1 MEKKLLVLD
10 LDETL
15 IHATEVKLAHE
26 ECFRFLDLFVYKR
39 PHLDWFINEMQNTF
53 KLGVWTASGHVYAE
67 AVINQIFDKNSLEF
81 VWTNQH
87 CNLSRNLNNG
97 EYETIKNLRKL
108 KNRGY
113 SLESIIVLDDTPS
126 KHRKNY
132 GNLVTVKEYLG
143 EQNDNELQ
151 LVAAYLKQ
159 LSTEPNIRT
168 VEKRDWRFQFD
179 GT

>member
-15 IHATEVKLAHE
+15 IHATDVKLAHE
-26 ECFRFLDLFVYKR
+26 ECFRFQNLYVYKR

-53 KLGVWTASGHVYAE
+53 NLGVWTASGHVYAE
-67 AVINQIFDKNSLEF
+67 AVINQIFDKNALEF
-81 VWTNQH
+81 VWSNQH
-87 CNLSRNLNNG
+87 CNLSRNLHNG

-113 SLESIIVLDDTPS
+113 RLENIIVVDDTPS

-159 LSTEPNIRT
+159 LSAEPNIRT
-168 VEKRDWRFQFD
+168 VEKRDCRSQFD
-179 GT
+179 RA